1 MTTPYTFSQN
11 AYAGDLQKTYAHL
24 GDGEE
29 SGANVAIAG
38 RVMLLRRQGKLAF
51 GTMRDST
58 GEIQLFALSQVTTE
72 FESFV
77 KLHLGDWVGVRGEV
91 VRTQRGEL
99 SVKVAQWELLAE
111 ARHNFGEKWSG
122 IADVDLRYRHR
133 EADLWAN
140 PETRKALTLRSDV
153 IRAFRERLWAGG
165 FLEVETPMLN
175 VMATG
180 ASARP
185 FTTFHNSL
193 DSDFFLRI
201 APELWLKRL
210 VVGGYERVFELGR
223 VFRNEGLSPRHNPE
237 FTMLELYVAYWD
249 YKDMMAF
256 VEETVSGVAID
267 VLGTTEITYQGRSLS
282 LAAPWEKKT
291 MAELTSA
298 AVGEDVSVHSSL
310 EKLSSLLL
318 ERNAT
323 VEKSW
328 GTGRLLA
335 ELFELTCE
343 TDLWDPI
350 FVTEHPVEVSPLAR
364 RHRDDEALTERF
376 ESYAVGRELS
386 NGFSELTDPDDQRKR
401 FEDQARLAA
410 AGDEEAMG
418 IDEDYIRSLEWGLPP
433 TAGLGIGI
441 DRLVMLLADVSNIRE
456 VIAFPTLKPLRD

>member
-1 MTTPYTFSQN
+1 
-11 AYAGDLQKTYAHL
+11 
-24 GDGEE
+24 
-29 SGANVAIAG
+29 
-38 RVMLLRRQGKLAF
+38 
-51 GTMRDST
+51 
-58 GEIQLFALSQVTTE
+58 
-72 FESFV
+72 
-77 KLHLGDWVGVRGEV
+77 
-91 VRTQRGEL
+91 
-99 SVKVAQWELLAE
+99 
-111 ARHNFGEKWSG
+111 
-122 IADVDLRYRHR
+122 
-133 EADLWAN
+133 
-140 PETRKALTLRSDV
+140 
-153 IRAFRERLWAGG
+153 
-165 FLEVETPMLN
+165 
-175 VMATG
+175 
-180 ASARP
+180 
-185 FTTFHNSL
+185 
-193 DSDFFLRI
+193 
-201 APELWLKRL
+201 
-210 VVGGYERVFELGR
+210 
-223 VFRNEGLSPRHNPE
+223 
-237 FTMLELYVAYWD
+237 MLELYVAYWD